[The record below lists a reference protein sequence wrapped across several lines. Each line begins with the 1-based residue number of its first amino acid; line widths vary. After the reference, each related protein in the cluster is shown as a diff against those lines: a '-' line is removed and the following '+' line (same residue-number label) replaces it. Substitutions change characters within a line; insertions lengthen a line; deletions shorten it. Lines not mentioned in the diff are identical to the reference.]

1 MQLMRGG
8 IAVVPSAPVSV
19 RNRDVEYPYRQDSD
33 FWYLTGFP
41 EPEALAVVVPGRPE
55 GEFVLF
61 CRDRDPEKEVWT
73 GRRAGLDGARDLY
86 GADDAFPIG
95 KVDDVLPGLLENRER
110 VYYTLGRYAE
120 LDQRLLGW
128 VNQVRAKVRAGVHA
142 PGAFISLEP
151 LVHELRLFKSPTE
164 LKAMRHAARAS
175 VAAHRRAMAVC
186 RPGMLESD
194 LEAEL
199 LHEFMVHGSRFPAY
213 PPIVGSGANGCV
225 LHYTDNSGR
234 LRAGDLVLIDAGAE
248 YDHYAADITR
258 TFPVSGCFT
267 AAQRAVYEVVL
278 AAQLAAIDKVR
289 PGSHWNE
296 PHEAAV
302 RVLTQGM
309 VELGLLEGE
318 VEKLIAENAYRR
330 FYMHRT
336 GHWLGMDVHDVG
348 EYKLAGEW
356 RLLEPGMVLTVE
368 PGIYIPA
375 GSEGVGRKWWSMG
388 VRIED
393 DVAVTREGHE
403 VLSAGAPKS
412 VSEIES
418 LMGRGSVSSVARAG
432 RRPRVYA

>member
-1 MQLMRGG
+1 MQLMGGG
-8 IAVVPSAPVSV
+8 IAVLPSAPVSV

-41 EPEALAVVVPGRPE
+41 EPEALAVLIPGRPE

-86 GADDAFPIG
+86 GADEAFPIG
-95 KVDDVLPGLLENRER
+95 QADDILPGLLENRGR
-110 VYYTLGRYAE
+110 VCYTLGRYAD

-128 VNQVRAKVRAGVHA
+128 VNQVRAKVRAGIHA
-142 PGAFISLEP
+142 PGEFISLEP
-151 LVHELRLFKSPTE
+151 LVHELRLFKSPIE
-164 LKAMRHAARAS
+164 LKAMRYAARAS
-175 VAAHRRAMAVC
+175 VAAHRRAMVVC

-199 LHEFMVHGSRFPAY
+199 LHEFMVHGCRFPAY
-213 PPIVGSGANGCV
+213 PPIVGSGANACV
-225 LHYTDNSGR
+225 LHYIDNSSR
-234 LRAGDLVLIDAGAE
+234 VRAGDLVLIDAGAE

-258 TFPVSGCFT
+258 TFPVSGRFT
-267 AAQRAVYEVVL
+267 EAQRAVYEVVL
-278 AAQLAAIDKVR
+278 AAQLAAIDRVR

-318 VEKLIAENAYRR
+318 VEELIAEDAYRR

-348 EYKLAGEW
+348 EYKLASEW
-356 RLLEPGMVLTVE
+356 RRLEPGMVLTVE
-368 PGIYIPA
+368 PGIYIPP
-375 GSEGVGRKWWSMG
+375 GSEGVAKRWWNIG

-393 DVAVTREGHE
+393 DVAVTRGGHE

-418 LMGRGSVSSVARAG
+418 LMGRQSVSSAARAG